1 MKMYNLFPRL
11 AGCLKDWAPHLDRA
25 VDMGFDWIFIN
36 PLQQPG
42 QSGSLYSIKDFFSIN
57 PDFLDA
63 SSGMTPEQQV
73 QAVIAYGERSGLRFM
88 ADLVINHCAYD
99 SPLLQ
104 AHPEWFVRN
113 GTNIQHPYCDHDGQ
127 RVEWTDLAQFDHRNS
142 SDAKG
147 LYEYCLKIVR
157 YLLSLGFCGLRC
169 DAAYQIPGPVWQRL
183 MADIRKEYPGTVFVA
198 ETLGCSPEQ
207 TCETARAGFD
217 FIFNSSKWWDFSSS
231 WLMDQHRATCSTVS
245 SLSFPESHD
254 TPRLFAETCGN
265 IDALRQRYL
274 FSALFSAG
282 VMMPMG
288 YEFGFTRPL
297 HVVNTRPEDWEH
309 TSVDITGFIRH
320 INAVKS
326 ENPLF
331 EEETRTEVLNH
342 PNPAVLVLAKRSHT
356 HQGAA
361 LLILNKDTCNWQ
373 HFHSDNLYACLN
385 TNAPLVDV
393 SPDWP
398 QEYLPTPFEFDL
410 MPGMGRI
417 LVSPD
422 PLSVE
427 KNSPLHAANNP
438 SIQPRV
444 HCPL

>member
-1 MKMYNLFPRL
+1 
-11 AGCLKDWAPHLDRA
+11 
-25 VDMGFDWIFIN
+25 
-36 PLQQPG
+36 
-42 QSGSLYSIKDFFSIN
+42 
-57 PDFLDA
+57 
-63 SSGMTPEQQV
+63 
-73 QAVIAYGERSGLRFM
+73 
-88 ADLVINHCAYD
+88 
-99 SPLLQ
+99 
-104 AHPEWFVRN
+104 
-113 GTNIQHPYCDHDGQ
+113 
-127 RVEWTDLAQFDHRNS
+127 
-142 SDAKG
+142 
-147 LYEYCLKIVR
+147 
-157 YLLSLGFCGLRC
+157 
-169 DAAYQIPGPVWQRL
+169 
-183 MADIRKEYPGTVFVA
+183 
-198 ETLGCSPEQ
+198 
-207 TCETARAGFD
+207 
-217 FIFNSSKWWDFSSS
+217 
-231 WLMDQHRATCSTVS
+231 
-245 SLSFPESHD
+245 
-254 TPRLFAETCGN
+254 
-265 IDALRQRYL
+265 
-274 FSALFSAG
+274 
-282 VMMPMG
+282 MMPMG